1 MNIDS
6 TYIRTF
12 NPCSDRINHFE
23 NVNPKF
29 NGTIVDLLKL
39 DNITYQDKI
48 WVACKVVDYKILQFW
63 SLECAEFVLPNYEKQ
78 YPNDKT
84 IRESLD
90 IIRKVLKGELPVSAA
105 ESAAWS
111 AASAESAAWSAARSA
126 AESAAWSAARS
137 AAWSAESAAKSV
149 AESEEKDQENL
160 NITILITLL
169 EE

>member
-111 AASAESAAWSAARSA
+111 AA
-126 AESAAWSAARS
+126 RS